1 MSDEKRR
8 GLSASVLKTIALVAM
23 FIDHLGGTLI
33 YEMDNMGMFSF
44 LYGGLSAHGIIYRV
58 FRIVG
63 RIAFVIFA
71 FLLAEGYDH
80 TTDRKKY
87 TLRLMAGALI
97 SEIPYDLMNEGKTF
111 DIWHQNVFFT
121 LLIGLCTVW
130 VMDSRIIRGLKRG
143 KNFACI
149 GIILC
154 GMLLAELV
162 RCDYSS
168 MGVGLIVVFYLFR
181 WHPARFWAALAW
193 SFIGHIL
200 VDVIGHVVGL
210 YRYYLRIG
218 QTFSLD
224 RALDWYGLKINLIG
238 FVQYRMVYTMP
249 GIIAA
254 LLLILRYNG
263 EKGRQFP
270 KAFYYLFYP
279 VHLLILYLL
288 MRFAL

>member
-8 GLSASVLKTIALVAM
+8 GLSASVLKTIALVTM

-162 RCDYSS
+162 RCDYGLLGIGLVVAFHLLKKHKLLMLFAGMLQYFAGFIIHNLPNALILYSTNLGS
-168 MGVGLIVVFYLFR
+168 MQKGWEMFYRCLEENLR
-181 WHPARFWAALAW
+181 NYARFVLPDMVGVLAAL
-193 SFIGHIL
+193 IL
-200 VDVIGHVVGL
+200 VL
-210 YRYYLRIG
+210 FY
-218 QTFSLD
+218 D
-224 RALDWYGLKINLIG
+224 RS
-238 FVQYRMVYTMP
+238 
-249 GIIAA
+249 
-254 LLLILRYNG
+254 
-263 EKGRQFP
+263 KGRQLP
-270 KAFYYLFYP
+270 KVFYYVFYP
-279 VHLLILYLL
+279 VHMLILYA
-288 MRFAL
+288 ALRLFMHFV

>member
-1 MSDEKRR
+1 
-8 GLSASVLKTIALVAM
+8 
-23 FIDHLGGTLI
+23 
-33 YEMDNMGMFSF
+33 MFSF

-130 VMDSRIIRGLKRG
+130 VMDSMIIRGLKRG

-162 RCDYSS
+162 RCDYGLLGIGLVVAFHLLKKHKLLMLFAGMLQYFAGFIIHNLPNALIQYSTNLGS
-168 MGVGLIVVFYLFR
+168 MQKGWEMFYRCLEENLRNYGRFVLPDMVGVL
-181 WHPARFWAALAW
+181 AAL
-193 SFIGHIL
+193 IL
-200 VDVIGHVVGL
+200 VL
-210 YRYYLRIG
+210 FY
-218 QTFSLD
+218 D
-224 RALDWYGLKINLIG
+224 RS
-238 FVQYRMVYTMP
+238 
-249 GIIAA
+249 
-254 LLLILRYNG
+254 
-263 EKGRQFP
+263 KGRQLP
-270 KAFYYLFYP
+270 KVFYYVFYP
-279 VHLLILYLL
+279 VHMLILYA
-288 MRFAL
+288 ALRLFMHFV